1 MRKLAALAAI
11 SGAAALGGLAVASS
25 ASADSITETYGTIT
39 TMTTSFTSPTNQSIP
54 VHPTLVPNQNVA
66 VRCSTP
72 GQNISGENTWIRI
85 GRDGNLGF
93 VHASTIQ
100 VNGHIGSC

>member
-1 MRKLAALAAI
+1 MRKLAAIATLSVAAV
-11 SGAAALGGLAVASS
+11 GGGLAVASS
-25 ASADSITETYGTIT
+25 VSADSISERYGTIT
-39 TMTTSFTSPTNQSIP
+39 KMTTSFTSPTNQSIP

-66 VRCSTP
+66 VRCSTQ
-72 GQNISGENTWIRI
+72 GQDIGGDDTWIRI

-93 VHASTIQ
+93 VPASTIE